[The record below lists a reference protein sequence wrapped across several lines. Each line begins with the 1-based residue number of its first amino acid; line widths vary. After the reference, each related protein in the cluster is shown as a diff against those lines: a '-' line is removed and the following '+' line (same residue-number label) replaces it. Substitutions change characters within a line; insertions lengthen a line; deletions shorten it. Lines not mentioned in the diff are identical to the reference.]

1 MPAFMFEKISP
12 PDHGV
17 PAPGT
22 AANKQRG
29 IVRQILHRVAEARV
43 KRIQRDKTESPATI
57 SRQQTPSD

>member
-22 AANKQRG
+22 ANKQRG
-29 IVRQILHRVAEARV
+29 IVRQILRRVAKARV
-43 KRIQRDKTESPATI
+43 KRTQRNQTESPAI
-57 SRQQTPSD
+57 VSRRQTPSE